1 VTRVTNKQIE
11 ATRRSILNSDHFC
24 VWPESEYL
32 ESVAA
37 AENIEPWEVEVRMYC
52 NVLLSSQVDDDG
64 AEWAA
69 AWIGDL
75 IAKQLITGNFAAPRI
90 VSEGLI
96 NLRSGNPWKRHAGRA
111 LSPIR
116 TLIILAFCILKNE
129 SRGNVVS
136 QTDVRNFLVK
146 HGLELSRDR
155 VSKFF
160 DILKLGEHA
169 GDAREALFTL
179 AKRSRRKA

>member
-1 VTRVTNKQIE
+1 VTRLSNKQIE
-11 ATRRSILNSDHFC
+11 ATRRSILDSDYFC
-24 VWPESEYL
+24 VWPESEYP
-32 ESVAA
+32 ESVAS
-37 AENIEPWEVEVRMYC
+37 AENIEPWEVEVKTYC
-52 NVLLSSQVDDDG
+52 AALFSSHGDEDR

-75 IAKQLITGNFAAPRI
+75 IAKQLIAGNFAAPRI

-116 TLIILAFCILKNE
+116 TLIILAFCILKNQ
-129 SRGNVVS
+129 SRSNVVS
-136 QTDVRNFLVK
+136 QTDVRDFLAK

-179 AKRSRRKA
+179 AKRRQRKA